1 MNMALSCTGCGYLWG
16 QWVWGGEVGGIV
28 NVGGGGVLH
37 FVSHCFF
44 HFSFFSYFSLPFS
57 FHLSFLII
65 LRYNQIFH
73 YAIQDNPSLRPV
85 WKVKKL

>member
-1 MNMALSCTGCGYLWG
+1 M
-16 QWVWGGEVGGIV
+16 WVGAGE
-28 NVGGGGVLH
+28 GGGVLH
-37 FVSHCFF
+37 FVSLIV
-44 HFSFFSYFSLPFS
+44 SFIFLFSLTFS
-57 FHLSFLII
+57 FHLSFLIL

>member
-1 MNMALSCTGCGYLWG
+1 M
-16 QWVWGGEVGGIV
+16 WVGAGE
-28 NVGGGGVLH
+28 GGGVLH

-85 WKVKKL
+85 WKVKNYE